1 MPPLTVFALTFILSS
16 LGAADAGPVYLVIDS
31 QGYRAY
37 TGRLH
42 LYPSHQQRIPYCIQ
56 TTDPRG
62 AAAKTALTKSIY
74 VDLITETAGRN
85 GLDPALLIAMVQT
98 ESDCPMQLMPA
109 SAEQYSVPDPLD
121 PAKISTANP
130 GISKIS

>member
-31 QGYRAY
+31 RGYRAY

-98 ESDCPMQLMPA
+98 ESDYL
-109 SAEQYSVPDPLD
+109 V
-121 PAKISTANP
+121 
-130 GISKIS
+130 